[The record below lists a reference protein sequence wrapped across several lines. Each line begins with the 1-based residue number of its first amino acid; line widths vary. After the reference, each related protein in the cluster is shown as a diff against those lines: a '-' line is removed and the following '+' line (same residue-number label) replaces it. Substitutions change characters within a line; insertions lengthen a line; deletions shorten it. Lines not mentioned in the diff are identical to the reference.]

1 MFAKAFTTACLLSTV
16 LAASAAAAP
25 YTLKYNGTSVGTG
38 LPFNTTLDL
47 DIAASGAVAS
57 FIDGSRNGVAIT
69 GLSSYDVADNRINFS
84 NPYGDFAGFAFV
96 ISGGEAFN
104 LYYSNQ
110 SYFEANSVSN
120 TTNLVSSLDS
130 PVSTV
135 SLAPT
140 VAGAVPEPATW
151 GMMILGFGV
160 AGAALRR
167 RRITTRLSHAG

>member
-1 MFAKAFTTACLLSTV
+1 MFSKVFATACLLSTV
-16 LAASAAAAP
+16 LAANAAALP
-25 YTLKYNGTSVGTG
+25 YTLKYSGTSVGTG

-69 GLSSYDVADNRINFS
+69 GLSSYDAADNRISFS
-84 NPYGDFAGFAFV
+84 NPYGDFAGFAFA

-104 LYYSNQ
+104 LYFSNG

-120 TTNLVSSLDS
+120 STNFVSPLDS

-135 SLAPT
+135 SLAAT
-140 VAGAVPEPATW
+140 IAGAAPEPATW
-151 GMMILGFGV
+151 GMMILGFGL

-167 RRITTRLSHAG
+167 RRITARVSNAG

>member
-1 MFAKAFTTACLLSTV
+1 MFRKVFGTAFLLSTV
-16 LAASAAAAP
+16 LAANVAAAP

-38 LPFNTTLDL
+38 LPFSTTLDL

-57 FIDGSRNGVAIT
+57 FIDGTRNGVAIT
-69 GLSSYDVADNRINFS
+69 GLSSYDAADNRINFS
-84 NPYGDFAGFAFV
+84 NPYVGLAGFAFA

-104 LYYSNQ
+104 LYYSNG

-120 TTNLVSSLDS
+120 PTNYVSILDS

-135 SLAPT
+135 MLAPT

-151 GMMILGFGV
+151 GMMILGFGL

-167 RRITTRLSHAG
+167 RRIATRVSHAG